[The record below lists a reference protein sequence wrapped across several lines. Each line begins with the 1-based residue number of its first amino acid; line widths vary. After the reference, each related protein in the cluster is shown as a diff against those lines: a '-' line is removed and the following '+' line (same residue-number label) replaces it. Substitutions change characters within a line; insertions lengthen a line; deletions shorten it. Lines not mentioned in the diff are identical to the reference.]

1 MPAGRRPYP
10 QVSTLIW
17 RYAHDLRKPGRRPVR
32 QWEGGWG
39 GAQLAAPQPRGDG
52 ELRGRPKLRQP
63 PRTWLFRAQKYCV
76 LVISGYTS
84 ACSATGRGGNPRQ
97 NILRLDDPD
106 ESENTETVR
115 FDVDGQGYEIDLA
128 EADRQRFTSPR
139 GVYLRQPVGRSRS
152 RSLVAGGRRAEC
164 GASRQSD
171 ITQTREWA
179 IGRNKDAAGVAG
191 SREIDAYDESHR

>member
-1 MPAGRRPYP
+1 MGGRLGRGPADRSSAPRRRGVTGKAKAP
-10 QVSTLIW
+10 SAAT
-17 RYAHDLRKPGRRPVR
+17 H
-32 QWEGGWG
+32 
-39 GAQLAAPQPRGDG
+39 LA
-52 ELRGRPKLRQP
+52 
-63 PRTWLFRAQKYCV
+63 FRAQKYCV

-84 ACSATGRGGNPRQ
+84 VCSATGRGGNPRQ

-179 IGRNKDAAGVAG
+179 IGRNKDAAGVPVQERSTPTTRLTDNELSVNCHHRREQ
-191 SREIDAYDESHR
+191 SRNPPFRTTRPI